1 MTDEH
6 LRELK
11 KQTAMMAGR
20 EAFKSCVAILW
31 VSLIGTFML
40 AIKFPDVPVITSPW
54 FILGAPL
61 ALGLLAY
68 WAVYVDRTRD

>member
-1 MTDEH
+1 MDDAH

-11 KQTAMMAGR
+11 KQTRMMADR
-20 EAFKSCVAILW
+20 EAFKSCVAIIW
-31 VSLIGTFML
+31 VSLIGTFLL
-40 AIKFPDVPVITSPW
+40 AFNFPDIPVVGSPW

-68 WAVYVDRTRD
+68 WAVYVERTRG